1 MAKREEVTAGEE
13 SEKDVAEVE
22 NGSPAALYK
31 RAESV
36 PESLAIDKSAVEMLV
51 RWYAREAGV
60 RTLVNYID
68 KITRKL
74 TLQLVIEGEGTKLNE
89 NSSRKSNSWNLTEDN
104 AAEMWGSQF
113 LPMIECMRKIPFC
126 A

>member
-1 MAKREEVTAGEE
+1 MSESGLMIKHKEVTAGEE

-60 RTLVNYID
+60 RTLA
-68 KITRKL
+68 
-74 TLQLVIEGEGTKLNE
+74 GELH
-89 NSSRKSNSWNLTEDN
+89 
-104 AAEMWGSQF
+104 
-113 LPMIECMRKIPFC
+113 
-126 A
+126 

>member
-1 MAKREEVTAGEE
+1 MSESGLMIKHEELTAGEE

-36 PESLAIDKSAVEMLV
+36 PESLAIDKSTVEMLV
-51 RWYAREAGV
+51 RWYAREAKV
-60 RTLVNYID
+60 RTLANYND

-74 TLQLVIEGEGTKLNE
+74 ALQLV
-89 NSSRKSNSWNLTEDN
+89 
-104 AAEMWGSQF
+104 
-113 LPMIECMRKIPFC
+113 
-126 A
+126 